1 MSPNSSGVS
10 TRRKTKMHS
19 MDRDWISA
27 YNICIIN
34 WIIFEWLSSQLD
46 STTGEST
53 DMYVTMRKNLNKAKY
68 NTIFCISISLLNKS
82 STLFWRT
89 SRGTNDLSSYS
100 FNAGYSVS
108 ISLSWQVDEKV
119 PSTREIPLKLLNNF
133 TRRIKWRKCVR
144 VKPKHWN
151 SGWSWS
157 WWSWCY
163 IDPILIQD

>member
-1 MSPNSSGVS
+1 
-10 TRRKTKMHS
+10 

-53 DMYVTMRKNLNKAKY
+53 DMYVTMRQNLNKAKY

-108 ISLSWQVDEKV
+108 ISLSHDKSMRKSLQLEKSRKSFWIILHEELNDENVFVWNLNTGTVDDHDHDHDGV
-119 PSTREIPLKLLNNF
+119 GVT
-133 TRRIKWRKCVR
+133 
-144 VKPKHWN
+144 
-151 SGWSWS
+151 
-157 WWSWCY
+157 
-163 IDPILIQD
+163 